1 MIKQLLSWFKK
12 PGGQPEV
19 SSARQGTPGQVAETY
34 IQTLL
39 NHSFGGAVTAHVPD
53 EHTIQLSIINAADP
67 SRLIGKEGA
76 TIESIQLLTKALLNR
91 TYKRGF
97 RVTIDVGECNPN
109 REAVLL
115 AHIDKAIEAMGTDG
129 VYHFPKMTAIDR
141 RFIHVQFEQHP
152 LYVSQSEGAGSQR
165 HVVLRQRT
173 GS

>member
-1 MIKQLLSWFKK
+1 MIKQLLSLFKK
-12 PGGQPEV
+12 PVGNTVGRL
-19 SSARQGTPGQVAETY
+19 SNQGTPGQVAESY
-34 IQTLL
+34 IQAIL
-39 NHSFGGAVTAHVPD
+39 NHSFGGSVTAHVPD
-53 EHTIQLSIINAADP
+53 EHTIQLAILNATDP

-109 REAVLL
+109 REAALL
-115 AHIDKAIEAMGTDG
+115 VYIDNAIEAMGTEG
-129 VYHFPKMTAIDR
+129 VYHFPKMASMDR
-141 RFIHVQFEQHP
+141 RFIHIHFEQHP
-152 LYVSQSEGAGSQR
+152 LYVTQSEGTGAQR

>member
-1 MIKQLLSWFKK
+1 MIKQLLALFKK
-12 PGGQPEV
+12 PMGQSIDGVPT
-19 SSARQGTPGQVAETY
+19 QGTPGKVAETY
-34 IQTLL
+34 IQTILT
-39 NHSFGGAVTAHVPD
+39 HSFGGSVTAHSPD
-53 EHTIQLSIINAADP
+53 EHTIQLAILNAADP

-109 REAVLL
+109 REATLL
-115 AHIDKAIEAMGTDG
+115 AHIEKAIESMGTEG
-129 VYHFPKMTAIDR
+129 QYHFPKMTSMDR
-141 RFIHVQFEQHP
+141 RFIHLQFEQHP
-152 LYVSQSEGAGSQR
+152 LYMTQSEGTGAQR